1 MEQQKRQKGG
11 AEKLR
16 ANPDSTVLVLLLS
29 ITILSLAKP
38 LAATDTCA
46 GIQENNNFIYK
57 LPDYIIKA
65 MQDPSCD
72 SHWSINDMVVAT
84 NVDGNIDK
92 HLVISATNMSLTMDT
107 CETTLSFHI
116 TCVTSDYTKTLQC
129 PCKSSTTPVP
139 STGPYNYALSLAAYK
154 WLGIVI
160 IICRFIF

>member
-16 ANPDSTVLVLLLS
+16 AKEFLVLLLS

-38 LAATDTCA
+38 LADTDTCA
-46 GIQENNNFIYK
+46 GIQENNHVIHK

-84 NVDGNIDK
+84 NMDGNIDK
-92 HLVISATNMSLTMDT
+92 DYPVISATNTSITMDT

-129 PCKSSTTPVP
+129 PCKSSTIPVP
-139 STGPYNYALSLAAYK
+139 NIGPYNYALSLAAYK
-154 WLGIVI
+154 WLAIVI